1 MAGPVL
7 ARITHMLETEKGGK
21 VRLFCSDLDGTLLGN
36 VEATADFVREWQNN
50 AADGMVLVYNT
61 GRLDEDA
68 KRMISKCGMPE
79 PDFYITGVGTMIYDP
94 AAGAMMQ
101 GFSDTLAEGWDR
113 GSVQELMA
121 GLEGIE
127 QQGPEHQHP
136 WKSSW
141 FWRGKSASEI
151 EELRQKLSEKGISA
165 QVIYSSSRDLDVLP
179 MAANKANAILW
190 LCGHLGISPEQVVVA
205 GDTGNDSAMFL
216 VPGVRGI
223 VPENAETELLE
234 VLEKLEQGRVFRGKG
249 EAAAGVIPGLRH
261 YGILK

>member
-1 MAGPVL
+1 
-7 ARITHMLETEKGGK
+7 MLETEKGRK
-21 VRLFCSDLDGTLLGN
+21 MRLFCSDLDGTLLGN
-36 VEATADFVREWQNN
+36 EDATADFVREWREN
-50 AADGMVLVYNT
+50 AAEGTVLVYNT

-94 AAGAMMQ
+94 GTKAMMQ
-101 GFSDTLAEGWDR
+101 GFSETLDEGWDLAAVR
-113 GSVQELMA
+113 ELVA
-121 GLEGIE
+121 GLDGITE
-127 QQGPEHQHP
+127 QGPEHQHA

-141 FWRGKSASEI
+141 FWNGKSAAEI
-151 EELRQKLSEKGISA
+151 GDLRESLFGKGISA

-190 LCGHLGISPEQVVVA
+190 LCGHLGISPEEVVVA

-223 VPENAETELLE
+223 VPGNAEPELLE
-234 VLEKLEQGRVFRGKG
+234 ATRKMDEDRVFRGEG
-249 EAAAGVIPGLRH
+249 EAAAGVIPGLKH
-261 YGILK
+261 YGILKS